1 MNPQT
6 AANTARQASD
16 ELLQTAEKA
25 VGSTRSYANEALDKA
40 ESKVRDLRGSV
51 DPVVDMLTS
60 KAQHLAR
67 QSLDI
72 AAEAKERAQ
81 RSLSN
86 ASAATSRYVA
96 DQPLRSVLIA
106 AAVGAGVA
114 LLISSA
120 RHHRQQNRY

>member
-1 MNPQT
+1 MNTQT
-6 AANTARQASD
+6 AANTARQTSD

-25 VGSTRSYANEALDKA
+25 VDSTRSYANTALDKA

-51 DPVVDMLTS
+51 DPVVDMLAS

-67 QSLDI
+67 QSLDL

-81 RSLSN
+81 RSLTS

-114 LLISSA
+114 LLIASA
-120 RHHRQQNRY
+120 RNRSQNRY

>member
-1 MNPQT
+1 MNTQT
-6 AANTARQASD
+6 AANTARQTSD
-16 ELLQTAEKA
+16 ELLQTAEKTMA
-25 VGSTRSYANEALDKA
+25 NTRSYANEALDKA

-51 DPVVDMLTS
+51 DPMVDMLAS

-67 QSLDI
+67 QSLDL
-72 AAEAKERAQ
+72 AAEAKDRAQ

-86 ASAATSRYVA
+86 AAGATSRYVA

-120 RHHRQQNRY
+120 RQRQQNRY

>member
-1 MNPQT
+1 MTPQT

-16 ELLQTAEKA
+16 ELLQTAEKTVA
-25 VGSTRSYANEALDKA
+25 STRSYANEALDKA

-51 DPVVDMLTS
+51 DPVVDMLTA

-81 RSLSN
+81 RSLTN
-86 ASAATSRYVA
+86 ATAATSRYVA

-120 RHHRQQNRY
+120 RHHRNQNRY

>member
-1 MNPQT
+1 MNTQT
-6 AANTARQASD
+6 AANTARQTSD

-25 VGSTRSYANEALDKA
+25 VDSTRSYANNALDKA
-40 ESKVRDLRGSV
+40 ENKVRDLRGSV
-51 DPVVDMLTS
+51 DPVVDMLAS

-67 QSLDI
+67 QSLDL

-81 RSLSN
+81 RSLTN

-114 LLISSA
+114 LLIASA
-120 RHHRQQNRY
+120 RNRSQNRY

>member
-1 MNPQT
+1 MNTQT
-6 AANTARQASD
+6 AANTARQTSD

-25 VGSTRSYANEALDKA
+25 VDTTRSYANERPRQGRKQGA
-40 ESKVRDLRGSV
+40 R
-51 DPVVDMLTS
+51 P
-60 KAQHLAR
+60 AR
-67 QSLDI
+67 QRRPRGRHAGRPRRSTWPARAWTSRL
-72 AAEAKERAQ
+72 EAKERAQ
-81 RSLSN
+81 RSLTN

-120 RHHRQQNRY
+120 RHRSQNRY